1 MGHRSIA
8 VFYWLMSLI
17 LGVVALSASS
27 RGKLFVI
34 MLVVVVVLGFIFML
48 RIAGKREYND

>member
-48 RIAGKREYND
+48 RIAGKREYQ

>member
-17 LGVVALSASS
+17 LGFVALSASS
-27 RGKLFVI
+27 RGKFFVI
-34 MLVVVVVLGFIFML
+34 MLVVVVVLGFVFML
-48 RIAGKREYND
+48 RIAGKKQDYD